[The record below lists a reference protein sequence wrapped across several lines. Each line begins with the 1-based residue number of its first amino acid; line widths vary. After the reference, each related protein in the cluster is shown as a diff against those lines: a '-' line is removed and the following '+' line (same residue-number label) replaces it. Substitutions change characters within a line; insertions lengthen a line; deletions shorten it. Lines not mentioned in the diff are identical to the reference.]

1 MKYIGE
7 FTTRDN
13 EDIEVLIIS
22 HQDESE
28 IVELT
33 MSGEPV
39 IISGGT
45 GDSIYT
51 PVKGYEATIEFLS
64 DDYYFDMYSST
75 VTGTSVI
82 VTNKTNGRVLFRG
95 YLTPCIYEQDF
106 VSLDRIQLSAV
117 SSLSA
122 LENIKYETY
131 SRETKSF
138 KSIIV
143 DILGKVGLSGF
154 YFPDNIK
161 LTDNSSNILSNIFI
175 SEENFFD
182 DDDEQTPWSCKEVL
196 EEIAKYFG
204 VTCTMINGDVWFI
217 DYDRIKNG
225 NTIYNYYSRENVSI
239 VTVDPDITL
248 KRDNF
253 RHADMAISLDETYGK
268 ITVNSNTYEIDN
280 VFPDDPFDEKNM
292 TVIPEYS
299 PYVTYIHEKTK
310 SSHKY
315 FLWWTW
321 DHQTVTTE
329 QKEIFVKYFTSKYI
343 QTSWYDSS
351 HNYLSNKP
359 PYDFVHTSSNS
370 DEYKNF
376 NKAGCAIIKEAH
388 YDLLDVEPSS
398 LSWRDYIIVSNGV
411 RKGKDADDSLSNS
424 IYYDTPTYGD
434 EGEPDPFR
442 WGIKYW
448 EDGWE
453 DWEWRYPY
461 NSKQDAERRAESV
474 KTQLRNAGYLLRED
488 ASVPPSTPVFNF
500 KSNLGIK
507 YSSGNSNKL
516 YLVFQGNAMLTEQYI
531 LPISDVSESL
541 DPTELKVQDYSIGGF
556 NVIPCRLKIG
566 NKYWNG
572 SSWTTTE
579 STFSIK
585 IGEVEKKQNKNG
597 SYSLLEHLY
606 MDKWMPFRND
616 VSYTMGLDCGDGVAV
631 PLPSSQN
638 LSGDVEFSIYAM
650 SMKENSKVVSPKVAY
665 WEEFPHWGEEG
676 EQEGG
681 RIGYVEIPIVQR
693 GTRFCII
700 KDLKIGF
707 YSSDNEWYNTKE
719 DEKDIIYTNVIDD
732 SFYGEFDDI
741 ELKIN
746 TQVDGKLPSKSSVM
760 TSSGY
765 VTKLYDSVL
774 RESKVPEERI
784 VEKYYKHYRTPKKKL
799 SFTTKDPV
807 DLNDRIYWDYFE
819 NETFVVDSFEYNVKD
834 NERTVYLVEL

>member
-28 IVELT
+28 TVEIT

-39 IISGGT
+39 IISGKT

-64 DDYYFDMYSST
+64 DNYYFDMYSST

-82 VTNKTNGRVLFRG
+82 ITNKTDGKILFRG

-106 VSLDRIQLSAV
+106 VSLDKIQLSAV
-117 SSLSA
+117 SSLST
-122 LENIKYETY
+122 LENIKYETT

-138 KSIIV
+138 KSIILN
-143 DILGKVGLSGF
+143 ILGKVGLYEF
-154 YFPDNIK
+154 YFPNNIR
-161 LTDNSSNILSNIFI
+161 LTDNSSNILNNIFI
-175 SEENFFD
+175 SEEDFFD

-204 VTCTMINGDVWFI
+204 VTCTMINGEVWFI

-225 NTIYNYYSRENVSI
+225 NTIYNYYSEENVS
-239 VTVDPDITL
+239 TVDIDPDITL
-248 KRDNF
+248 KKDSF
-253 RHADMAISLDETYGK
+253 RNADMAISLDETYGK

-280 VFPDDPFDEKNM
+280 LFPDDPFDEKNM
-292 TVIPEYS
+292 TIIPEYS
-299 PYVTYIHEKTK
+299 PYITYLHEKTK
-310 SSHKY
+310 SSYKH

-321 DHQTVTTE
+321 DHQTVITE
-329 QKEIFVKYFTSKYI
+329 QKEIFVKYYNPKYI
-343 QTSWYDSS
+343 TTSWYDGNNVYISE
-351 HNYLSNKP
+351 KP
-359 PYDFVHTSSNS
+359 PYDFVYTSSTS

-376 NKAGCAIIKEAH
+376 NKTGCAVIKEAH
-388 YDLLDVEPSS
+388 YDKLNVEPSS
-398 LSWRDYIIVSNGV
+398 LSWRDYIIISNGIK
-411 RKGKDADDSLSNS
+411 KGKDAYDDLSNTV
-424 IYYDTPTYGD
+424 YYDTPTLD
-434 EGEPDPFR
+434 EEGNLDPFR
-442 WGIKYW
+442 WGVQYWDPFLEESVWKY
-448 EDGWE
+448 
-453 DWEWRYPY
+453 PF
-461 NSKQDAERRAESV
+461 NSKEDAEISANRIKSQFRSS
-474 KTQLRNAGYLLRED
+474 GYLLMED
-488 ASVPPSTPVFNF
+488 TLTNPSTPVFNF

-516 YLVFQGNAMLTEQYI
+516 YLIFQGNAMLTEQYI
-531 LPISDVSESL
+531 LPVSDVSESL
-541 DPTELKVQDYSIGGF
+541 DPTELKTQNYSVGGF
-556 NVIPCRLKIG
+556 NIIPCRLKIG

-572 SSWTTTE
+572 SYWTTEE

-585 IGEVEKKQNKNG
+585 VGEVEKKQNKNG

-606 MDKWMPFRND
+606 IDKWMPFRND

-650 SMKENSKVVSPKVAY
+650 KMKANSKLITPKVAY

-681 RIGYVEIPIVQR
+681 KLSYIEIPIVQR
-693 GTRFCII
+693 GSRFCII

-707 YSSDNEWYNTKE
+707 YSSDKDWYNTEK
-719 DEKDIIYTNVIDD
+719 DDKDIIYTNVIDD

-746 TQVDGKLPSKSSVM
+746 TQVDGKLPSRSSVM
-760 TSSGY
+760 TSDGY

-774 RESKVPEERI
+774 RESKIPEERI
-784 VEKYYKHYRTPKKKL
+784 VEKYYKHYRSPKKKL

-807 DLNDRIYWDYFE
+807 DLNKRIYWDYFE
-819 NETFVVDSFEYNVKD
+819 NETFVVDSFEYNVKN